1 MPEKLLDWFDRQA
14 RDLPWRETREPWAI
28 LVAELMLQQTQVS
41 RVTERWPRFLRRFP
55 DPASCAAAPVADV
68 IDEWAG
74 LGYNRRAVNLH
85 RAAGQ
90 IAVEHNGTV
99 PDDLTALLA
108 LPGIGPYTAR
118 AVRVFAFET
127 DDAVVD
133 TNVARILARTL
144 NRTLKPA
151 EAQQEADRRVP
162 GNDGWRWNQAML
174 DLGARHCSS
183 KPACEDCPLI
193 DDCGWFGSGR
203 PDPDPA
209 IGSASVSTKQST
221 FAGSD
226 REGRGRLVRQ
236 LRAGPV
242 AADAVNEVLGWP
254 DDPARCRKV
263 IEQLVA
269 DGLIEADERRI
280 RLP

>member
-1 MPEKLLDWFDRQA
+1 
-14 RDLPWRETREPWAI
+14 
-28 LVAELMLQQTQVS
+28 MLQQTQVS
-41 RVTERWPRFLRRFP
+41 RVTERWPRFLVRFP
-55 DPASCAAAPVADV
+55 DPSVCAAAPVADV
-68 IDEWAG
+68 IDEWSG

-85 RAAGQ
+85 RAATA
-90 IAVEHNGTV
+90 ITIEHDGRV
-99 PDDLTALLA
+99 PTDLGDLLA

-118 AVRVFAFET
+118 ALRVFAFEI

-151 EAQQEADRRVP
+151 EAQREADRRVP
-162 GNDGWRWNQAML
+162 ADDGWRWNQAML

-183 KPACEDCPLI
+183 KPVCVDCPLSEG
-193 DDCGWFGSGR
+193 CSWFASGC

-236 LRAGPV
+236 LRSGPV
-242 AADAVNEVLGWP
+242 AVGQVNDVLGWP
-254 DDPARCRKV
+254 NDPARCRRV
-263 IEQLVA
+263 LDRLVGDGLVA
-269 DGLIEADERRI
+269 FDDDEVS
-280 RLP
+280 LPAGP